1 MHSEPLS
8 PTSSPGP
15 PVWDPQQYLRHAGH
29 RTRPFL
35 DLLTRIPQLPATG
48 GLSPRIAD
56 LGCGPG
62 NVTVRLADRW
72 PDARITGFDLSP
84 QMLAQANKDHGG
96 TTAGGGWLDFQLTD
110 ATHWVPTEPYDLI
123 VSNAALQWIPNHS
136 ESFAAWIDG
145 LAPGG
150 TLAFQVPGN
159 FTSPSHA
166 ILAELCES
174 PRWRTRLGDHGRRYV
189 YILEPADYLMRLSD
203 LGCETDVWETVYSQL
218 LPGQDPVLDWVKG
231 TALRPVLTALDGD
244 QPAITA
250 FLAEYR
256 DRLREAYPPGPHG
269 TVFPF
274 RRIFAVARKKE
285 R

>member
-1 MHSEPLS
+1 MHSD
-8 PTSSPGP
+8 SSTTTTQTEP

-35 DLLTRIPQLPATG
+35 DLLSRIPELPAIG

-62 NVTVRLADRW
+62 NVTARLADRW

-84 QMLAQANKDHGG
+84 QMLAQADKDHAG
-96 TTAGGGWLDFQLTD
+96 TTAGGGWLDFQVAD
-110 ATHWVPTEPYDLI
+110 AAHWVPGEPYDLI
-123 VSNAALQWIPNHS
+123 VSNAALQWVPNHP
-136 ESFAAWIDG
+136 ESFPAWIDG
-145 LAPGG
+145 LSPGG
-150 TLAFQVPGN
+150 TFAFQVPGN

-174 PRWRTRLGDHGRRYV
+174 PRWRRRLDDHGRRYV
-189 YILEPADYLMRLSD
+189 HILEPADYLTRLAD
-203 LGCETDVWETVYSQL
+203 LGCVADVWETVYCQL
-218 LPGQDPVLDWVKG
+218 LTGTDPVLDWVKG

-244 QPAITA
+244 QEAMDALLT
-250 FLAEYR
+250 EYR

-274 RRIFAVARKKE
+274 RRIFAVARKK
-285 R
+285 